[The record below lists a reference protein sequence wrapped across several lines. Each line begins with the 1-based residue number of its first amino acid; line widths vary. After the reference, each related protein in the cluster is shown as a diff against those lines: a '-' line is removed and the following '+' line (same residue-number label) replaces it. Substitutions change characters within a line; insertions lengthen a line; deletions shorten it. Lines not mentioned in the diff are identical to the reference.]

1 MSPTAEGTPVP
12 QRTDQTSDRRR
23 MTLGAALRGLPS
35 SGRWTVSAILI
46 VLVFFGVVWGLW
58 IAERYLLPALPAA
71 APPIAPTRPHFWIQV
86 LVGKWVPNSVP
97 YASTSF
103 AFSLSVVLAFVLNL
117 GPFAATITL
126 IYLYIIKPMVR
137 LGKEQAMKV
146 EQYNNQR
153 DLVIIGE
160 IRKLLPPEQ
169 RELIMPIVEQAFQNG
184 NQAMEKE
191 FLPIPYGERGAREFF
206 KRLQEIDVT

>member
-1 MSPTAEGTPVP
+1 MSEQSRPKSADGP
-12 QRTDQTSDRRR
+12 TSDRPR
-23 MTLGAALRGLPS
+23 MTLGVALRGLPS
-35 SGRWTVSAILI
+35 SGRWTVAAILI
-46 VLVFFGVVWGLW
+46 VLVFFGMVWGLW
-58 IAERYLLPALPAA
+58 TAERYLLPPLPAA
-71 APPIAPTRPHFWIQV
+71 IAPTRPHFWIQV

-126 IYLYIIKPMVR
+126 IYLCIIKPMVR
-137 LGKEQAMKV
+137 LGREQAMKV

-153 DLVIIGE
+153 DLIIIGE
-160 IRKLLPPEQ
+160 IRRLLPPEQ
-169 RELIMPIVEQAFQNG
+169 RERIMPIVEQGFQNG
-184 NQAMEKE
+184 SQAMEKE

-206 KRLQEIDVT
+206 RRLQEIDVTTT